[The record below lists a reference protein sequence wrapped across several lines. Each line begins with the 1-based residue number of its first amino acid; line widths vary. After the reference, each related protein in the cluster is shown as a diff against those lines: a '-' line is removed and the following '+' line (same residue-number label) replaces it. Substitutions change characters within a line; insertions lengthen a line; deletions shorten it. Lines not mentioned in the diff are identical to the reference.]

1 MRSTT
6 EALSRFW
13 STLMKLQFRK
23 MNPNL
28 KFSNKMSLKTILNMS
43 TCTTR
48 CKIITS
54 IKRQCISFTWKMVT
68 NGVSPRILSY
78 LRSTRVTNNLLSTS
92 YMQLGISSRIIN
104 KVSSK
109 IGSNSRTTVANPINR
124 TTVVSSRANKTTA
137 RAITSSVLLLCK
149 LRILSRRWIKFLL
162 KINSVF
168 KLWKSKSKRNTVTRS
183 KSRTSWSS

>member
-1 MRSTT
+1 MKLQFRKMNPN
-6 EALSRFW
+6 LKFSRFW

-28 KFSNKMSLKTILNMS
+28 KFSNKMSLKTTMMTTKKTILNMS

-137 RAITSSVLLLCK
+137 RAITSSVLLL
-149 LRILSRRWIKFLL
+149 
-162 KINSVF
+162 
-168 KLWKSKSKRNTVTRS
+168 
-183 KSRTSWSS
+183 